1 MILTCLYLTGCGREE
16 VPYLDTTQ
24 TQEQT
29 VETERTEQKETLKSD
44 QTVQVYVCGE
54 VAAPGVYQLKDGM
67 RVCDVVEAAGG
78 LTKAASREYWN
89 LAEKLSDGQM
99 IYFPTEEEA
108 RERKASAEAAGA
120 TVEESDGRIDINTA
134 DATQLVT
141 IPGIG
146 ETRAAAIL
154 AYREKNGPFAKVE
167 DIMQVSGI
175 KSTLFEKMKDYIT
188 IR

>member
-67 RVCDVVEAAGG
+67 RICDAVGGGRRTDQSCQPRILESCREAFGRTDDLFSHRGRGKGAESIGRG
-78 LTKAASREYWN
+78 SRCHC
-89 LAEKLSDGQM
+89 
-99 IYFPTEEEA
+99 
-108 RERKASAEAAGA
+108 
-120 TVEESDGRIDINTA
+120 GRIGRA
-134 DATQLVT
+134 D
-141 IPGIG
+141 
-146 ETRAAAIL
+146 
-154 AYREKNGPFAKVE
+154 
-167 DIMQVSGI
+167 
-175 KSTLFEKMKDYIT
+175 
-188 IR
+188 

>member
-67 RVCDVVEAAGG
+67 RICDAVEAAGG
-78 LTKAASREYWN
+78 QGSGNHLQRQPVPLWKNRTGGSISIR
-89 LAEKLSDGQM
+89 QM
-99 IYFPTEEEA
+99 P
-108 RERKASAEAAGA
+108 RS
-120 TVEESDGRIDINTA
+120 
-134 DATQLVT
+134 L
-141 IPGIG
+141 
-146 ETRAAAIL
+146 
-154 AYREKNGPFAKVE
+154 
-167 DIMQVSGI
+167 
-175 KSTLFEKMKDYIT
+175 
-188 IR
+188 

>member
-67 RVCDVVEAAGG
+67 RICDAVEAAGG

-99 IYFPTEEEA
+99 IYFH
-108 RERKASAEAAGA
+108 RGRGKGAESIGRG
-120 TVEESDGRIDINTA
+120 SRCHCGRIGRA
-134 DATQLVT
+134 D
-141 IPGIG
+141 
-146 ETRAAAIL
+146 
-154 AYREKNGPFAKVE
+154 
-167 DIMQVSGI
+167 
-175 KSTLFEKMKDYIT
+175 
-188 IR
+188 

>member
-1 MILTCLYLTGCGREE
+1 MKKHWIKKCCMILTCLYLTGCGREE

-29 VETERTEQKETLKSD
+29 VETEQKETLKSD

-67 RVCDVVEAAGG
+67 RICDAVEAAGG

-108 RERKASAEAAGA
+108 RESERHGRRQFLHTGRKTGRLRKSKISCRYP
-120 TVEESDGRIDINTA
+120 ESKAHFLR
-134 DATQLVT
+134 
-141 IPGIG
+141 
-146 ETRAAAIL
+146 
-154 AYREKNGPFAKVE
+154 K
-167 DIMQVSGI
+167 
-175 KSTLFEKMKDYIT
+175 
-188 IR
+188 

>member
-67 RVCDVVEAAGG
+67 RICDAVEAAGG

-99 IYFPTEEEA
+99 IIFPQ
-108 RERKASAEAAGA
+108 RKRQG
-120 TVEESDGRIDINTA
+120 
-134 DATQLVT
+134 
-141 IPGIG
+141 
-146 ETRAAAIL
+146 
-154 AYREKNGPFAKVE
+154 
-167 DIMQVSGI
+167 SGKHRQRQPVPLCRRNRTGGSI
-175 KSTLFEKMKDYIT
+175 S
-188 IR
+188 IRRMPRSL

>member
-67 RVCDVVEAAGG
+67 RICDAVEAAGG

-134 DATQLVT
+134 DAAQLVDHSGNRRDT
-141 IPGIG
+141 GGGNSCIPG
-146 ETRAAAIL
+146 EKRAVC
-154 AYREKNGPFAKVE
+154 E
-167 DIMQVSGI
+167 SGR
-175 KSTLFEKMKDYIT
+175 YHAG
-188 IR
+188 IRNQKRTF

>member
-1 MILTCLYLTGCGREE
+1 MKKHWIKKCCMILACLYLTGCGREE

-67 RVCDVVEAAGG
+67 RICDAVEAAGG

-99 IYFPTEEEA
+99 IYFPQ
-108 RERKASAEAAGA
+108 RKRQGSGKHRQRQP
-120 TVEESDGRIDINTA
+120 VP
-134 DATQLVT
+134 LW
-141 IPGIG
+141 
-146 ETRAAAIL
+146 
-154 AYREKNGPFAKVE
+154 KNRTGGL
-167 DIMQVSGI
+167 IS
-175 KSTLFEKMKDYIT
+175 
-188 IR
+188 IRRMLRSL

>member
-44 QTVQVYVCGE
+44 QTIQVYVCGE

-67 RVCDVVEAAGG
+67 RICDAVEAAGG

-108 RERKASAEAAGA
+108 KGAESIGRGSRCLCAGGIGRADRYQYGGCRAACDHSGNRRD
-120 TVEESDGRIDINTA
+120 TGGGNSC
-134 DATQLVT
+134 
-141 IPGIG
+141 IPG
-146 ETRAAAIL
+146 
-154 AYREKNGPFAKVE
+154 EKLPVCE
-167 DIMQVSGI
+167 SGR
-175 KSTLFEKMKDYIT
+175 YHAG
-188 IR
+188 IRNQKHTF

>member
-67 RVCDVVEAAGG
+67 RICDAVEAAGG

-99 IYFPTEEEA
+99 IYFPTEE
-108 RERKASAEAAGA
+108 EAAGA

-175 KSTLFEKMKDYIT
+175 KSALFEKMKDYIT

>member
-29 VETERTEQKETLKSD
+29 VETERTEQKETLKFD

-67 RVCDVVEAAGG
+67 RICDAVEAAGG

-99 IYFPTEEEA
+99 IYFPQ
-108 RERKASAEAAGA
+108 RKRQ
-120 TVEESDGRIDINTA
+120 GRGKHR
-134 DATQLVT
+134 QRQPVPLW
-141 IPGIG
+141 
-146 ETRAAAIL
+146 
-154 AYREKNGPFAKVE
+154 KNRMGGL
-167 DIMQVSGI
+167 IS
-175 KSTLFEKMKDYIT
+175 
-188 IR
+188 IRRMPRSL